1 MTTIKQ
7 NKHARPAAVELRD
20 DALDQAVGGGSI
32 DIRGHNT

>member
-1 MTTIKQ
+1 MATIKQ

-20 DALDQAVGGGSI
+20 DALDQAVSGGSI